1 MVGKTVLI
9 NWTNDA
15 LLPVYFKQNGQD
27 STNVLCKIIR
37 KLVTLRLWIKYMCK
51 ELRKRISTF

>member
-37 KLVTLRLWIKYMCK
+37 K
-51 ELRKRISTF
+51 